1 LSLATAFLLISFSPA
16 ANLNHYDLR
25 KPCSDEER
33 EHLCYDEIAH
43 QEVFLNK
50 PEVQAALGVGPMKF
64 QECNTK
70 IAIAYQ
76 AQGGAVRD
84 TVHLLPDLINAGIR
98 VLAYAGTT
106 DAVCNFMGVESFVEH
121 LGTAFQDEFAD
132 AKPQPWVVGDRTAG
146 YVRAAGGDGTT
157 AGNQTFVAVYEA
169 G

>member
-1 LSLATAFLLISFSPA
+1 LISFSLA

-25 KPCSDEER
+25 KPCSDKER
-33 EHLCYDEIAH
+33 EHLCYDEIIH
-43 QEVFLNK
+43 QEIFLNK
-50 PEVQAALGVGPMKF
+50 PEVQGALGVGPMKF
-64 QECNTK
+64 QECNIK
-70 IAIAYQ
+70 IAMAYQ
-76 AQGGAVRD
+76 AQGGAVHN

-106 DAVCNFMGVESFVEH
+106 DAICNFMGVESFVEH
-121 LGTAFQDEFAD
+121 LSTAFQDEFAD
-132 AKPQPWVVGDRTAG
+132 AKPQSWVVGNRTAG